1 MSETMDAPTDEPDGD
16 QPSVLVVD
24 DERRVADMYAE
35 FLDGEYDTTVAYD
48 GEEALE
54 AVDPTVDVVLL
65 DRRMPGRSGDEVLRE
80 LRRRGLD
87 CPVAMVTAVEPDF
100 DIIEMPFDDY
110 LVKPAS
116 SETIHRTVG
125 RLLLRE
131 ELDEVEY
138 ELGSLR
144 VKRNVLE
151 AEMRDR
157 ELEDS
162 EEFARLEERIAELR
176 RRLTELHD
184 RLGSD
189 FAGEHG
195 TA

>member
-1 MSETMDAPTDEPDGD
+1 MSETMDARTHEPDSD

-35 FLDGEYDTTVAYD
+35 FLEGEYDTAVAYD

-65 DRRMPGRSGDEVLRE
+65 DRRMPGRPGDEVLRE

-116 SETIHRTVG
+116 SETLQRTVG

-131 ELDEVEY
+131 ELDEIEY

-151 AEMRDR
+151 AEMRDSQ
-157 ELEDS
+157 LEDS
-162 EEFARLEERIAELR
+162 EEFARLEERIEELR
-176 RRLTELHD
+176 RRLRELHE

-195 TA
+195 MA